1 VTPVYAMID
10 DHEVVNDFDGQT
22 VDPARYTAGYRA
34 FRDYFPIVGEPA
46 DWRATTGPGDA
57 ERLYRS
63 FHWGAAAEF
72 FILDTRSYR
81 SADVAQAC
89 LLGNDPDLI
98 PALGRPEA
106 AADLKALRAFVNY
119 PEETD
124 SGCLSNLD
132 DPDRT
137 MLGAAQLQW
146 LQQGLSDSDAL
157 FKFVITGEPI
167 QELFVQPYDRWEGYT
182 AERRLLLEFIRDEQI
197 KNVIFLTTDL
207 HGNLIND
214 VSPDHLGGEPAV
226 AVEVTTGPI
235 ATGTFAAEVA
245 SALGPGQ
252 VQAFLDFARDVAGAR
267 CLEIDANSYALI
279 EVDTTARST
288 TVFIKDEDGRA
299 LCQETF
305 RPA

>member
-1 VTPVYAMID
+1 
-10 DHEVVNDFDGQT
+10 
-22 VDPARYTAGYRA
+22 
-34 FRDYFPIVGEPA
+34 
-46 DWRATTGPGDA
+46 
-57 ERLYRS
+57 
-63 FHWGAAAEF
+63 
-72 FILDTRSYR
+72 
-81 SADVAQAC
+81 
-89 LLGNDPDLI
+89 
-98 PALGRPEA
+98 
-106 AADLKALRAFVNY
+106 VNY

-197 KNVIFLTTDL
+197 ENVIFLTTDL